1 MRASPAA
8 DLVVETRPAL
18 RISTRSVWS
27 DHIWHLDGHRP
38 GANRSDFSLDWGFA
52 LADDSRFSDPQWTGW
67 REAAKLFLWSL
78 KLDPPPGRRNV
89 HESTI
94 VSVFKALR
102 MLIRWMA
109 EQGYRSFADLD
120 RDACD
125 RFMAAMAQRPGSGS
139 GKSLKTTTLRTYA
152 DLLTRLY
159 LQGAKFSEVA
169 IADPF
174 PGIVP
179 QFVRRDRGWL
189 PHTPDAVAVP
199 LVSAALRLIGQPAD
213 DIIALQTMAQT
224 AYDDALAEGISQT
237 KAGFIVTDAI
247 APFTFATL
255 PGEETPWHEAP
266 VTSTKQVRYLADRI
280 YDACFV
286 VIAYLVGARVS
297 EILGLQTGC
306 IKQHPSG
313 DGGENF
319 AYLSGQIYKTARG
332 HDGEAHRWVAP
343 APVERAVHV
352 MERLTARLRVQ
363 SRRSD
368 LFLVMASTGLVGPAA
383 RINLPVVMTIISRLN
398 NHFAPFIGLPDHEGE
413 PWHLNTH
420 QGRKTFA
427 RFVGKRDRTGLHAL
441 QTHFGHVTRAM
452 TDRGYIGTDFA
463 LDDLIDRHAQEETR
477 AGLEE
482 VLTATALAG
491 KGGRMVAAR
500 SQFRGRTRDG
510 DVQAY
515 VGFLMEETDL
525 RLGVCHWGYCVY
537 RVETA
542 ACCGDERGPNPVLRT
557 ESTCLSCANFAVTA
571 RHRPVWQARRD
582 RNAGLLDQPGL
593 DPISRRLAETRIAEC
608 DRILGDLDHA
618 KGDRDG
624 A

>member
-1 MRASPAA
+1 MASSTAS
-8 DLVVETRPAL
+8 DLAVATRPSL

-27 DHIWHLDGHRP
+27 DQVWHLDGLRP
-38 GANRSDFSLDWGFA
+38 GGNRSDFSLDWGFI
-52 LADDSRFSDPQWTGW
+52 LQDDSQFSDPQWTGW

-78 KLDPPPGRRNV
+78 KLDPPPGRRNA

-94 VSVFKALR
+94 VSTFKVLR
-102 MLIRWMA
+102 MLIRWMVA
-109 EQGYRSFADLD
+109 QGYRHFADLD
-120 RDACD
+120 QDGCD
-125 RFMAAMAQRPGSGS
+125 RFLAAMAQRPGRSP
-139 GKSLKTTTLRTYA
+139 GKTLKTTTLETYA
-152 DLLTRLY
+152 NLLTRLY
-159 LQGAKFSEVA
+159 LQGAKYPEVA

-174 PGIVP
+174 PGISLP
-179 QFVRRDRGWL
+179 FTRYDRGWL
-189 PHTPDAVAVP
+189 PYTPDAIAVP
-199 LVSAALRLIGQPAD
+199 LVSAALRLIEQPAD
-213 DIIALQTMAQT
+213 DVIALQTQAQ
-224 AYDDALAEGISQT
+224 ASYDAALAAGISQT

-247 APFTFATL
+247 AGFSFSTL
-255 PGEETPWHEAP
+255 PGEDTPWHAGP
-266 VTSTKQVRYLADRI
+266 VISTKQVRYLADRI

-297 EILGLQTGC
+297 EILGFRVGC
-306 IKQHPSG
+306 IEQHSSG

-319 AYLSGQIYKTARG
+319 AYLVGQIYKTTRG
-332 HDGEAHRWVAP
+332 VDGETHRWIAP
-343 APVERAVHV
+343 APVERAIEV
-352 MERLTARLRVQ
+352 MEQLTARLRVQ
-363 SRRSD
+363 SKRSE

-383 RINLPVVMTIISRLN
+383 RINLPVVTTIIRRLN
-398 NHFAPFIGLPDHEGE
+398 DLFAPFINLPDHEGE

-441 QTHFGHVTRAM
+441 QAHFGHVTRAM
-452 TDRGYIGTDFA
+452 TDRGYVGTDFA

-477 AGLEE
+477 AALEE
-482 VLTATALAG
+482 VLTASALAG

-515 VGFLMEETDL
+515 VRFLMAETDL
-525 RLGVCHWGYCVY
+525 RLGVCDWGYCVY

-542 ACCGDERGPNPVLRT
+542 ACLGDEKGPNPVLRT

-571 RHRPVWQARRD
+571 RHRPVWKARRD
-582 RNAGLLDQPGL
+582 RNADLLNQPDL
-593 DPISRRLAETRIAEC
+593 DPVSRRLAKARIAEC
-608 DRILGDLDHA
+608 DRILEELDHG
-618 KGDRDG
+618 KDDRDG

>member
-1 MRASPAA
+1 MAASTAP
-8 DLVVETRPAL
+8 DLVAATRPAL

-27 DHIWHLDGHRP
+27 DQVWHLDGHRP
-38 GANRSDFSLDWGFA
+38 GGNRSDFSLDWGFV

-78 KLDPPPGRRNV
+78 KLDPPPGRRNA

-94 VSVFKALR
+94 VSVFKTLR

-109 EQGYRSFADLD
+109 AQGYRSFADLD
-120 RDACD
+120 RDGCD
-125 RFMAAMAQRPGSGS
+125 RFMTTVAQRPGSKP
-139 GKSLKTTTLRTYA
+139 GKPLKSTTLQSYA
-152 DLLTRLY
+152 NLLTRLY
-159 LQGAKFSEVA
+159 LQGAKYPEVA

-174 PGIVP
+174 PVLGPPV
-179 QFVRRDRGWL
+179 VRHDRGWL
-189 PHTPDAVAVP
+189 PYTPDAIAVP
-199 LVSAALRLIGQPAD
+199 LVAAALRLIGPPAD
-213 DIIALQTMAQT
+213 DVIALQTLAQT
-224 AYDDALAEGISQT
+224 VYDDALAKGISQT

-247 APFTFATL
+247 VGFSFSTL
-255 PGEETPWHEAP
+255 PGEDASWHAAP
-266 VTSTKQVRYLADRI
+266 VTSTKQIRYLADRI

-297 EILGLQTGC
+297 EILGLQVGC
-306 IKQHPSG
+306 IEQHPSG
-313 DGGENF
+313 DGSESF
-319 AYLSGQIYKTARG
+319 AYLAGRIYKTARG
-332 HDGEAHRWVAP
+332 IDGEAHRWVAP
-343 APVERAVHV
+343 TPVERAIFV
-352 MERLTARLRVQ
+352 MERLTARLRAQ
-363 SRRSD
+363 SGRDD

-383 RINLPVVMTIISRLN
+383 RTDLPVVSTIIRRLN
-398 NHFAPFIGLPDHEGE
+398 DLFAPFIGLPDHEGE

-441 QTHFGHVTRAM
+441 QAHFGHVTRAM
-452 TDRGYIGTDFA
+452 TDRGYVGTDFA

-477 AGLEE
+477 AALEE

-491 KGGRMVAAR
+491 KGGRMIAAR

-515 VGFLMEETDL
+515 VSFLMEETDL
-525 RLGVCHWGYCVY
+525 RLGVCDWGYCVY
-537 RVETA
+537 RIETA
-542 ACCGDERGPNPVLRT
+542 ACFGDENGPNPVLRT
-557 ESTCLSCANFAVTA
+557 ESSCLTCANFAVTA

-582 RNAGLLDQPGL
+582 RNVDLLDHPGL
-593 DPISRRLAETRIAEC
+593 DPVSRRVAETRIAEC
-608 DRILGDLDHA
+608 DRILGELDHG
-618 KGDRDG
+618 KDGRDG

>member
-1 MRASPAA
+1 MQASAA
-8 DLVVETRPAL
+8 LDLAAQVRPAL
-18 RISTRSVWS
+18 RISARSVWS
-27 DHIWHLDGHRP
+27 DEIWHLDGHRP

-52 LADDSRFSDPQWTGW
+52 LADDSRFSDPQWADW

-89 HESTI
+89 HEATI

-102 MLIRWMA
+102 ILIRWMA
-109 EQGYRSFADLD
+109 AQGYRRFADLD

-139 GKSLKTTTLRTYA
+139 GKALKTTTLQSYA
-152 DLLTRLY
+152 NLLTRLY
-159 LQGAKFSEVA
+159 LQGAKFPQMA

-174 PGIVP
+174 PGLGPPV
-179 QFVRRDRGWL
+179 VRHDRGWL
-189 PHTPDAVAVP
+189 PYTPDAIAVP
-199 LVSAALRLIGQPAD
+199 LVSAALRLIGQAAD
-213 DIIALQTMAQT
+213 DVIALQVQAQT
-224 AYDDALAEGISQT
+224 TYDDALAKGISQT
-237 KAGFIVTDAI
+237 KAGFTVTDAI
-247 APFTFATL
+247 APFTFSTL
-255 PGEETPWHEAP
+255 PGEESPWYEAP

-306 IKQHPSG
+306 IEQHPAS

-319 AYLSGQIYKTARG
+319 AYLVGQIYKTARG
-332 HDGEAHRWVAP
+332 VDGEAHRWVAP
-343 APVERAVHV
+343 APVERAIEV
-352 MERLTARLRVQ
+352 MDRLSARLRAQ
-363 SRRSD
+363 SRRSE

-383 RINLPVVMTIISRLN
+383 RINLPIVNTIISRLN
-398 NHFAPFIGLPDHEGE
+398 NQFAPFIGLPDHEGE

-441 QTHFGHVTRAM
+441 QAHFGHVTRAM
-452 TDRGYIGTDFA
+452 TDRGYVGTDFA

-477 AGLEE
+477 AALEE

-491 KGGRMVAAR
+491 KGGRMIAAR

-515 VGFLMEETDL
+515 IGFLMAETDL
-525 RLGVCHWGYCVY
+525 RLGVCDWGYCVY

-542 ACCGDERGPNPVLRT
+542 ACFGDERGPNPVLRT

-571 RHRPVWQARRD
+571 RHRSVWQARRD
-582 RNAGLLDQPGL
+582 RNAGLLDHPGL
-593 DPISRRLAETRIAEC
+593 NPVSRRLAEVRIAEC
-608 DRILGDLDHA
+608 DRILGDLDDG
-618 KGDRDG
+618 KDVRDG

>member
-1 MRASPAA
+1 MRASTAS
-8 DLVVETRPAL
+8 DLVVEARPAL
-18 RISTRSVWS
+18 RISTRSAWS

-52 LADDSRFSDPQWTGW
+52 LADDSRFSDLQWTGW
-67 REAAKLFLWSL
+67 RQAAKLFLWSL

-109 EQGYRSFADLD
+109 AQGYRSFADLD
-120 RDACD
+120 RDGCD
-125 RFMAAMAQRPGSGS
+125 RFMVAIAQRPGSQP
-139 GKSLKTTTLRTYA
+139 GKSLKTTTLQTYA
-152 DLLTRLY
+152 NLLTRLY
-159 LQGAKFSEVA
+159 LQGAKFPEVA

-174 PGIVP
+174 PGIAP

-189 PHTPDAVAVP
+189 PYTPDAVAVP

-213 DIIALQTMAQT
+213 NIIALQTMAQT
-224 AYDDALAEGISQT
+224 AYDDALAEGINQT

-255 PGEETPWHEAP
+255 PGEETAWHEAS

-297 EILGLQTGC
+297 EILGLRTGC
-306 IKQHPSG
+306 IERHPSG
-313 DGGENF
+313 DGDENF

-332 HDGEAHRWVAP
+332 DDGEAHRWVAP
-343 APVERAVHV
+343 APVERAILVL
-352 MERLTARLRVQ
+352 ERLTARLRAQ
-363 SRRSD
+363 SGRAD

-383 RINLPVVMTIISRLN
+383 RINLPVVSTIISRLN
-398 NHFAPFIGLPDHEGE
+398 NQFAPFIGLPDHEGE

-441 QTHFGHVTRAM
+441 QAHFGHVTRAM
-452 TDRGYIGTDFA
+452 TDRGYVGTDFT

-477 AGLEE
+477 AALEE
-482 VLTATALAG
+482 LLTATALAG
-491 KGGRMVAAR
+491 KGGRMIAAR

-515 VGFLMEETDL
+515 AGFLMAETDL
-525 RLGVCHWGYCVY
+525 RLGVCDWGYCVY

-542 ACCGDERGPNPVLRT
+542 ACFGDERGPNPVLRT

-582 RNAGLLDQPGL
+582 RNANLLDQPGL
-593 DPISRRLAETRIAEC
+593 APVSRRLAETRIVEC

-618 KGDRDG
+618 KDDRDG

>member
-1 MRASPAA
+1 
-8 DLVVETRPAL
+8 VC
-18 RISTRSVWS
+18 S

-109 EQGYRSFADLD
+109 EQGCRSFADLD
-120 RDACD
+120 RDGCD
-125 RFMAAMAQRPGSGS
+125 RFMATMAQRPGRGS
-139 GKSLKTTTLRTYA
+139 SRTLKTGTLHAYA
-152 DLLTRLY
+152 NLLTRLY
-159 LQGAKFSEVA
+159 LQGAKFPEVA

-174 PGIVP
+174 PGVAP

-189 PHTPDAVAVP
+189 PYTPDAVAVP
-199 LVSAALRLIGQPAD
+199 LVSAALRLIGRPAD

-255 PGEETPWHEAP
+255 PGEETAWHEAP

-286 VIAYLVGARVS
+286 VISYLVGARVS

-306 IKQHPSG
+306 IEQHPSD

-319 AYLSGQIYKTARG
+319 AYLSGRIYKTARG
-332 HDGEAHRWVAP
+332 DDGEAHRWVAP
-343 APVERAVHV
+343 APVERAILV
-352 MERLTARLRVQ
+352 MERLTARVRAQ
-363 SRRSD
+363 SERSD

-383 RINLPVVMTIISRLN
+383 RINLPIVLTIISRLN
-398 NHFAPFIGLPDHEGE
+398 NQFAPFIGLPDHEGE

-441 QTHFGHVTRAM
+441 QAHFGHVTRAM
-452 TDRGYIGTDFA
+452 TDRGYVGTDFT

-477 AGLEE
+477 AALEE

-491 KGGRMVAAR
+491 KGGRMIAAR
-500 SQFRGRTRDG
+500 SLFRGRTRDG

-515 VGFLMEETDL
+515 AGFLMEETDL
-525 RLGVCHWGYCVY
+525 RLGVCDWGYCVY

-542 ACCGDERGPNPVLRT
+542 ACFGDERGPNPVLRT
-557 ESTCLSCANFAVTA
+557 ESTCLSCANFTVTT

-593 DPISRRLAETRIAEC
+593 DPVSRRLAETLIAEC

-618 KGDRDG
+618 KDDRDG